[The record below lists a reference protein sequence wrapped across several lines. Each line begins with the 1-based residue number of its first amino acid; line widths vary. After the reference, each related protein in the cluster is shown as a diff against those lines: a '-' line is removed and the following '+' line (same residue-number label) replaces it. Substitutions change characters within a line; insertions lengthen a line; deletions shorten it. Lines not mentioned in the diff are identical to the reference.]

1 MESEAIHTLCS
12 SYRMMS
18 LPVGTGTDKEYI
30 SVYRS
35 LAGIWIILALAWLT
49 LIFNMAD
56 KVMDQLLVLTQPSFG
71 RRDTEDTSSGSL
83 EDTSKV

>member
-1 MESEAIHTLCS
+1 MESEAINAPCGS
-12 SYRMMS
+12 NGMMS

-35 LAGIWIILALAWLT
+35 LAGIWIILALAWLA

-56 KVMDQLLVLTQPSFG
+56 KVVDQLLVLTQPSLT
-71 RRDTEDTSSGSL
+71 RRDKDTSSGSL

>member
-1 MESEAIHTLCS
+1 
-12 SYRMMS
+12 MMP
-18 LPVGTGTDKEYI
+18 LPVGTSTDKEYI

-35 LAGIWIILALAWLT
+35 LAGIWIILALAWLA

-56 KVMDQLLVLTQPSFG
+56 KVMDQLLVLTQPSFA
-71 RRDTEDTSSGSL
+71 RRDKEDTSSSSL

>member
-1 MESEAIHTLCS
+1 MESKAINALCS
-12 SYRMMS
+12 SNEMML

-35 LAGIWIILALAWLT
+35 LAGIWIILALAWLA

-56 KVMDQLLVLTQPSFG
+56 KVVDQLLVLTQPSFT
-71 RRDTEDTSSGSL
+71 RRGEDTSSGSL

>member
-1 MESEAIHTLCS
+1 MESETINALCS
-12 SYRMMS
+12 SNGMMS

-35 LAGIWIILALAWLT
+35 LAGIWIILALVWLA

-56 KVMDQLLVLTQPSFG
+56 KVVDQLLVLNLPSFA
-71 RRDTEDTSSGSL
+71 RRDEDTSSGSL

>member
-1 MESEAIHTLCS
+1 MESEAINALCS
-12 SYRMMS
+12 SNGMMS

-35 LAGIWIILALAWLT
+35 LAGIWIILALAWLA

-56 KVMDQLLVLTQPSFG
+56 KVVDQLLVLTQPSFA
-71 RRDTEDTSSGSL
+71 RQDEDTSSGSL